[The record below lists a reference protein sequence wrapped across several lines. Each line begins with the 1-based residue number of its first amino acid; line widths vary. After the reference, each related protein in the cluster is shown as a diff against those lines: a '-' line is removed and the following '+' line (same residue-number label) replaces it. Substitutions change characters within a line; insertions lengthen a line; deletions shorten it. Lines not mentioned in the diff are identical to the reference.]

1 MMAAC
6 VALASGLVLGA
17 AGTALIEN
25 HFIWSSTN
33 DAAVLARAAADAY
46 RVFIP
51 EVLHPVEVEAA
62 REDHLLQWLSKRL
75 GYPMALP
82 DLHQNG
88 FSLVG
93 GRLLSGSQGLA
104 ALFMYERSDGT
115 RITLY
120 CGKLKPSADT
130 AFRYTET
137 NGVQTIYWISDN
149 IGFAVTGPLERN
161 LLQQLAQRFFAAM
174 EQDSKRP
181 S

>member
-17 AGTALIEN
+17 AGTTLIEN

-33 DAAVLARAAADAY
+33 DAAVLVRAAADAY
-46 RVFIP
+46 RIFIP
-51 EVLHPVEVEAA
+51 EVLHPVEVEGA

-75 GYPMALP
+75 GYPMSLP
-82 DLHQNG
+82 DLNHYG
-88 FSLVG
+88 FNLVG
-93 GRLLSGSQGLA
+93 GRLLSGPQGPA
-104 ALFMYERSDGT
+104 ALFMYEQGDGT
-115 RITLY
+115 RVTLY
-120 CGKLKPSADT
+120 CGKLKPTADT

-149 IGFAVTGPLERN
+149 IGFAVTGPLERSV
-161 LLQQLAQRFFAAM
+161 LQQLAQRFFTAM
-174 EQDSKRP
+174 EEDSKRP